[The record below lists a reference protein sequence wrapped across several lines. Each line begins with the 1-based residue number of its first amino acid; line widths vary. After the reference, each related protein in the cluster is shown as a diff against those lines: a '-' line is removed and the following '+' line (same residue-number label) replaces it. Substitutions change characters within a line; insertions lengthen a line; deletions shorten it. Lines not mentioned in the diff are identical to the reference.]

1 MSPLSGRLW
10 ALGQVES
17 RAIRSLPEMAAGSKV
32 LDLFG
37 CNTFDVSAM
46 KKKLPKP
53 IKMVKFRPHD
63 TERLAKVHRL
73 GL

>member
-1 MSPLSGRLW
+1 MSIRALAVLMLALW
-10 ALGQVES
+10 AAPSAVE
-17 RAIRSLPEMAAGSKV
+17 AG
-32 LDLFG
+32 LFG
-37 CNTFDVSAM
+37 SSN